1 MIRGFP
7 VLAAAVL
14 ALSFAGT
21 TAAQAPTWPVKP
33 VRLIVAY
40 PPGGSTDV
48 AARLVAEPLSKA
60 LGVPV
65 FVENKPGAG
74 GTIGAL
80 FSAKSDPDGY
90 TLHFGS
96 AAETSIARVTMKAV
110 PFETLRDFQPVS
122 LVGRVPFL
130 LVTHAALPPNNLR
143 ELIDWIRAN
152 PGKVN
157 YSSFGNNTTNHLVG
171 EAFKVA
177 AGVEAA
183 HIPYKGSAPSVAD
196 LIGGQVQYTF
206 DTITAVLPQ
215 VKGGR
220 LKAIAVATA
229 QRSALVPDVP
239 TLSES
244 GLPGFTGGT
253 WFGVLAPVG
262 TPAAVVDR
270 LSRELAAIL
279 RSEAMKKEFES
290 RGIEP
295 VGDTPQ
301 EFGRYIASESERWT
315 ALAAKIGLRPE

>member
-1 MIRGFP
+1 MTNR
-7 VLAAAVL
+7 LLTTWCL
-14 ALSFAGT
+14 ALACIAPLQALAQT
-21 TAAQAPTWPVKP
+21 TYPTRPIRV
-33 VRLIVAY
+33 IVAY

-48 AARLVAEPLSKA
+48 AARLVSEPLSRA
-60 LGVPV
+60 LGQAVV
-65 FVENKPGAG
+65 VENKPGAG
-74 GTIGAL
+74 GTIGAS
-80 FSAKSDPDGY
+80 FVAKSDPDGY
-90 TLHFGS
+90 TLLFGS
-96 AAETSIARVTMKAV
+96 AAETSIAQVTMKNV
-110 PFETLRDFQPVS
+110 PFDTLKDFAPVT

-130 LVTHAALPPNNLR
+130 LVTNAALPPNNLR
-143 ELIDWIRAN
+143 ELIDWIKAN

-177 AGVEAA
+177 AGVQVA
-183 HIPYKGSAPSVAD
+183 HIPYKGSGPSVAD

-206 DTITAVLPQ
+206 DTITAVLPH
-215 VKGGR
+215 VRAGK

-253 WFGVLAPVG
+253 WFGLLAPAA
-262 TPAAVVDR
+262 TPAPVIEK
-270 LSRELAAIL
+270 LNRELVAIL
-279 RSEAMKKEFES
+279 RSDAMRKEFES

-301 EFGRYIASESERWT
+301 EYARFIRTESDRWRD
-315 ALAAKIGLRPE
+315 LAAKIGLKPE

>member
-21 TAAQAPTWPVKP
+21 TAAQAPAWPVKP

-171 EAFKVA
+171 EAFKLT

>member
-21 TAAQAPTWPVKP
+21 TAAQAPAWPVKP

-171 EAFKVA
+171 EAFKLT

-262 TPAAVVDR
+262 TPAAVVER

>member
-1 MIRGFP
+1 MTNR
-7 VLAAAVL
+7 LLTTWCL
-14 ALSFAGT
+14 ALACL
-21 TAAQAPTWPVKP
+21 APLQALAQATYPTRPIRV
-33 VRLIVAY
+33 IVAY

-48 AARLVAEPLSKA
+48 AARLISEPLSRA
-60 LGVPV
+60 LGQPV
-65 FVENKPGAG
+65 VVENKPGAG
-74 GTIGAL
+74 GTIGAS
-80 FSAKSDPDGY
+80 FVAKSDPDGY
-90 TLHFGS
+90 TLLFGS
-96 AAETSIARVTMKAV
+96 AAETSIAQVTMKNV
-110 PFETLRDFQPVS
+110 PFDTLKDFAPVT

-130 LVTHAALPPNNLR
+130 LVTNAALPPNNLR
-143 ELIDWIRAN
+143 ELIDWIKAN

-177 AGVEAA
+177 AGVQVA
-183 HIPYKGSAPSVAD
+183 HIPYKGSGPSVAD

-206 DTITAVLPQ
+206 DTITAVLPH
-215 VKGGR
+215 VRAGK

-253 WFGVLAPVG
+253 WFGLLAPAA
-262 TPAAVVDR
+262 TPAP
-270 LSRELAAIL
+270 LIEKLNRELVAIL
-279 RSEAMKKEFES
+279 RSDAMRKEFES

-301 EFGRYIASESERWT
+301 EYARFIRTESDRWRD
-315 ALAAKIGLRPE
+315 LAAKIGLKPE